1 MISLVAAVLGVS
13 LWNVRRA
20 GQEALRESH
29 ARQSAVAKE
38 TATSLRGILEWFDRD
53 TRLLASLARGTRKQ
67 AISGEAQDR
76 MILESFEALVTV
88 VEHYRTVTLMRASGP
103 AVVAVDPTE
112 DRRNITPLADAS
124 ARTAAAVLE
133 TGKMTLVGPLTV
145 PTGRSFYVYG
155 APVSASEAVVVTSDA
170 AMMVEAIARHP
181 LGNNQMVVVDPSGAL
196 WFGCDRRERCRL
208 LERDSA
214 PATALL
220 ATIAAK
226 ERQDGVTADGRLVS
240 LGLPSRIVVGTTAPV
255 QSPLGTWSVAL
266 IASASEINV
275 RQRGF
280 FLQLVVTGLGVAT
293 AMLTV
298 GVFILRQHATA
309 AALKERLQT
318 AEEVATL
325 QRQLVRAEKLVTVG
339 VLSAG
344 IAHEIGTPLSVVRGR
359 AEHML
364 ERGPNERDAADLRAV
379 VAEIDRVSSTISQV
393 LEFSREHSI
402 EVTHVD
408 PRAAVERAREL
419 LELRLS
425 PKGIAV
431 RVEAPDDLPLVR
443 AAPDQLE
450 QVIVNLLMNACDA
463 SRPGGLIR
471 VALQPDPADSERLQI
486 EIEDYGTGI
495 PPQHL
500 NAVFDPYFT
509 TKKRG
514 EGTGLGLA
522 IVWQIVRNHQAEI
535 SLKSIV
541 GVGTT
546 ATLSWPIAGVETRLS
561 EVEHA

>member
-1 MISLVAAVLGVS
+1 
-13 LWNVRRA
+13 
-20 GQEALRESH
+20 
-29 ARQSAVAKE
+29 
-38 TATSLRGILEWFDRD
+38 
-53 TRLLASLARGTRKQ
+53 
-67 AISGEAQDR
+67 
-76 MILESFEALVTV
+76 
-88 VEHYRTVTLMRASGP
+88 
-103 AVVAVDPTE
+103 
-112 DRRNITPLADAS
+112 
-124 ARTAAAVLE
+124 
-133 TGKMTLVGPLTV
+133 MTLTGPLTV
-145 PTGRSFYVYG
+145 PSGRSFYVYA
-155 APVSASEAVVVTSDA
+155 APVSTAEVVVVTSDA
-170 AMMVEAIARHP
+170 AMMLEAIARHP
-181 LGNNQMVVVDPSGAL
+181 LGNNQLAVVDPSGAL
-196 WFGCDRRERCRL
+196 WLGCDRREQCRL
-208 LERDSA
+208 RRDSA
-214 PATALL
+214 PAADML
-220 ATIAAK
+220 ATISAT
-226 ERQDGVTADGRLVS
+226 ESPDGVSTDQRLAG
-240 LGLPSRIVVGTTAPV
+240 LGLPARVVVGTAAPIR
-255 QSPLGTWSVAL
+255 SPLGTWAVAL
-266 IASASEINV
+266 VASASDINL

-280 FLQLVVTGLGVAT
+280 LFQLIVTGLGVAT

-298 GVFILRQHATA
+298 GIFILRQQATA
-309 AALKERLQT
+309 AALKERLQA

-364 ERGPNERDAADLRAV
+364 ERGAAARDASDLRAV
-379 VAEIDRVSSTISQV
+379 VAEIDRISSTISQV

-402 EVTHVD
+402 EAAHVD

-419 LELRLS
+419 LRMRLAA
-425 PKGIAV
+425 KEIAV
-431 RVEAPDDLPLVR
+431 RVHAPDDVPPVS

-471 VALQPDPADSERLQI
+471 VNLRVDPLAGERLQI
-486 EIEDYGTGI
+486 EIDDDGAGI
-495 PPQHL
+495 PPEHL

-535 SLKSIV
+535 SLKSMV

-546 ATLSWPIAGVETRLS
+546 ATLSWPVAGAQVRLY